1 MPDTD
6 TLRVLSDV
14 PVSGLLCQLML
25 RGHLCFQSQFED
37 ATSWGKQSWEMEEN
51 PEVFSGAL
59 ESSHASH
66 QHHPLRV
73 SFSLRYS
80 KLELSVL
87 LQKVL
92 AGHLILLLRM
102 ENGSRAP
109 TSVRGGCQP

>member
-14 PVSGLLCQLML
+14 PVSGLLCQVTL
-25 RGHLCFQSQFED
+25 RDHLCLQSQSED
-37 ATSWGKQSWEMEEN
+37 AASWGKQSWEMEEN

-59 ESSHASH
+59 GSSQASH
-66 QHHPLRV
+66 QQLPLRPP
-73 SFSLRYS
+73 FSVRYS

-102 ENGSRAP
+102 ENGSRAA
-109 TSVRGGCQP
+109 TSVRSGCQP